1 MTITTYQESFK
12 SQIPELII
20 NIQRGEF
27 NVPITLADQ
36 PDLNDIQNFY
46 QIKKG
51 NFWVAITEEHE
62 VIGTI
67 ALIDMGGKEGAIRK
81 MFVKKE
87 YRGKEFGIAQ
97 KLLDTLIDWCKEK
110 DIHGLYLGT
119 IERLQAAIR
128 FYERNGFTFIEKK
141 NLPAT
146 FPLMPVD
153 THFYEV
159 HF

>member
-1 MTITTYQESFK
+1 MTISTYKDEHNAQV
-12 SQIPELII
+12 SQLII

-36 PDLNDIQNFY
+36 PDLAIIPEFY
-46 QIKKG
+46 QINRG
-51 NFWVAITEEHE
+51 NFWVALNDENE
-62 VIGTI
+62 VIGSI
-67 ALIDMGGKEGAIRK
+67 ALIDMGGHEGAIRK

-87 YRGKEFGIAQ
+87 YRGKGFGIAQ
-97 KLLDTLIDWCKEK
+97 KLLDGLIDWSKNH
-110 DIHGLYLGT
+110 DINALYLGT

-128 FYERNGFTFIEKK
+128 FYECNGFTFIEKQ
-141 NLPAT
+141 NLPTT

>member
-1 MTITTYQESFK
+1 MTISTYKDEHK
-12 SQIPELII
+12 NQIGEMII

-36 PDLNDIQNFY
+36 PDLAIIPEFY
-46 QIKKG
+46 QKNRG
-51 NFWVAITEEHE
+51 NFWVVLNDENE
-62 VIGTI
+62 VVGSIG
-67 ALIDMGGKEGAIRK
+67 LIDMGGHEGAIRK

-97 KLLDTLIDWCKEK
+97 KLLDTLLDWSKQH
-110 DIHGLYLGT
+110 DINAVYLGT
-119 IERLQAAIR
+119 IARLEAAIR
-128 FYERNGFTFIEKK
+128 FYERNGFTFIEKQ

-146 FPLMPVD
+146 FPLMAVD
-153 THFYEV
+153 THFYEL

>member
-1 MTITTYQESFK
+1 MTITTYSDEHNLQV
-12 SQIPELII
+12 SQLII

-36 PDLNDIQNFY
+36 PDLAIIPEFY
-46 QIKKG
+46 QIKRG
-51 NFWVAITEEHE
+51 NFWVALNEENE
-62 VIGTI
+62 VVGSI
-67 ALIDMGGKEGAIRK
+67 ALIDMGGHEGAIRK

-97 KLLDTLIDWCKEK
+97 KLFDTLLDWSKSH
-110 DIHGLYLGT
+110 DINALYLGT

-128 FYERNGFTFIEKK
+128 FYERNGFTFIEKQ

-146 FPLMPVD
+146 FPLMAVD